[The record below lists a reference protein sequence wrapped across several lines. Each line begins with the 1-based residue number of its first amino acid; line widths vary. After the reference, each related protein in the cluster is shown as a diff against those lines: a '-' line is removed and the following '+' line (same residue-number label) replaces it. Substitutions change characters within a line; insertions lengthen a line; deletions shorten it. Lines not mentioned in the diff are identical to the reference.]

1 MNKQHSTLFLIV
13 CLVLLIPFISTG
25 KGFFKVT
32 PNIEKAYKK
41 TLELRLGEANT
52 YLDNE
57 RKLRP
62 DNRLIQHIE
71 NYIDCINVI
80 VEDRIHLFNRLE
92 GNKDIRLSKIKKSNK
107 NSPYYLYLQADIRI
121 QWAMARVRYGEY
133 LTAFSEIRKAYR
145 LLHENQK
152 KYPNFMPNQKSLG
165 IIHTLIGSMSD
176 KYGWS
181 LSLLS
186 LKGSIEQGLAQLKYV
201 VDYSQSHPEFM
212 YGKETKLI
220 YGMMLLYQ
228 GNKSEKAWKIIQAK
242 EFKPHQNIV
251 DCYFK
256 AVMARET
263 NRNDVMIQTLKN
275 KPIAKEIRSFP
286 ILDYMIGIAKLN
298 RQDKDA
304 NLYLNRFI
312 KNYKGRTLV
321 KFTYY
326 QLAMHH
332 YLEGNEAQFLS
343 YYKLVRTKG
352 SSSIDR
358 DKKALRDAV
367 AGKRPNKVLLKANY
381 LFEGGYYNKAD
392 DWLNRYSV
400 SNFTSKKNKTYYYY
414 LLGRIHQGK
423 KSNDKAVQYFKKAID
438 SGYHDPA
445 YYACNAAL
453 QIGLIYEDN
462 KMGASAK
469 RYFKLCRKIK
479 PEEYKSSLHS
489 KAKAGLERLENSP
502 T

>member
-1 MNKQHSTLFLIV
+1 MNRQHRTFFIILFAL
-13 CLVLLIPFISTG
+13 LVPFIG
-25 KGFFKVT
+25 YAKGYFKVT
-32 PNIEKAYKK
+32 SNIKTAYTKA
-41 TLELRLGEANT
+41 LELKLTEANR
-52 YLDNE
+52 YLDIE

-62 DNRLIQHIE
+62 SNRLIEHVE
-71 NYIDCINVI
+71 NYIDCIQVI
-80 VEDRIHLFNRLE
+80 MEDRIHLFNRLE
-92 GNKDIRLSKIKKSNK
+92 PNKDIRLSKIKKSDK
-107 NSPYYLYLQADIRI
+107 NSPYYLYLQAEIRI

-133 LTAFSEIRKAYR
+133 LTAFSEIRKAYH
-145 LLHENQK
+145 LLHENDK
-152 KYPNFMPNQKSLG
+152 KYPNFMANQKSLG

-176 KYGWS
+176 KYGWIN
-181 LSLLS
+181 LLS
-186 LKGSIEQGLAQLKYV
+186 LNGSIEQGLRQLKNV
-201 VDYSQSHPEFM
+201 ADYSVSHPDFM
-212 YGKETKLI
+212 YGKESTLV

-228 GNKSEKAWKIIQAK
+228 GNDGEKAWNIIKKNQ
-242 EFKPHQNIV
+242 FKPSQNIV

-256 AVMARET
+256 AVVARET
-263 NRNDVMIQTLKN
+263 NRNDILIETIKN
-275 KPIAKEIRSFP
+275 KPVSKQIHAFP
-286 ILDYMIGIAKLN
+286 VLDYIIGIAKLN

-326 QLAMHH
+326 QLAMHY
-332 YLEGNEAQFLS
+332 YLNNNEVQFLK

-352 SSSIDR
+352 SNSIDR

-367 AGKRPNKVLLKANY
+367 ANKRPNKVLLKANY
-381 LFEGGYYNKAD
+381 LFEGGYYDKANK
-392 DWLNRYSV
+392 WLASYSE
-400 SNFTSKKNKTYYYY
+400 SDFNNKKEKTYYYY

-423 KSNDKAVQYFKKAID
+423 KSDDQAVKYFKKTID
-438 SGYHDPA
+438 SGYNEPT

-453 QIGLIYEDN
+453 QVGLIYEKN

-489 KAKAGLERLENSP
+489 KAKSGLERLSDSA